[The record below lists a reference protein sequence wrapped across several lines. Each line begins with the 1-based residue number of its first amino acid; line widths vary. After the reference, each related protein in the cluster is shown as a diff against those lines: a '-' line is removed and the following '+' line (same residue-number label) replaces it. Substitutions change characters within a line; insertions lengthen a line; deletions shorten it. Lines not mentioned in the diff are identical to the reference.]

1 MKKPPSPERIEKNIK
16 RQVRQKALAI
26 VDKQG
31 QYVGAS
37 PGLKKQIELKA
48 DKKIQKMGSKWTKK
62 LRPQVRK
69 QMKAA
74 YKERM
79 SSSNPE
85 L

>member
-1 MKKPPSPERIEKNIK
+1 MVIFD
-16 RQVRQKALAI
+16 VLF
-26 VDKQG
+26 
-31 QYVGAS
+31 
-37 PGLKKQIELKA
+37 LKMYTCYSRFSLEYTE
-48 DKKIQKMGSKWTKK
+48 KMGSKWTKK